1 MMNDL
6 YLALRRLQRASEIHA
21 KRLGRHSGL
30 TPIQLLIL
38 HSIRAMGEGT
48 LGDLANGVGGS

>member
-1 MMNDL
+1 MHMMHDL

-21 KRLGRHSGL
+21 KRVGRHSGL

-38 HSIRAMGEGT
+38 HSIKAPGKVPWVIWRGR
-48 LGDLANGVGGS
+48 